1 MQHKRFA
8 VTKEW
13 KPLPKEEPLVLV
25 PCGVAPWSLFPMAT
39 LVDAEPISP
48 CRADSKAVIQN
59 YYLTVTEIVL
69 QWDGMKR
76 QILSVADFFASVVS
90 PTTYQTS
97 WNNIFNFTDQPWTR
111 TSEAN
116 RLMTTLMAFADNQSN
131 TDMQP
136 YRPENILTIDTAQL
150 PQRQRHVEGHD
161 NVAVGDTAARLHP
174 EDTVDRANPIFETQ
188 VEQMC
193 ALMSG
198 TNAQL
203 DGKGPRPVW
212 IGQLLERDEASCKG
226 LIRWYKTKTNAAAW
240 FGSAWVED
248 DGWKYGT
255 AQGYNSAFKKTGE
268 WINLGDIVY
277 WGFDLNES
285 ASNKGK
291 LRKHDIQV
299 IMFEIERY
307 FSSQSTS

>member
-1 MQHKRFA
+1 M
-8 VTKEW
+8 
-13 KPLPKEEPLVLV
+13 
-25 PCGVAPWSLFPMAT
+25 
-39 LVDAEPISP
+39 
-48 CRADSKAVIQN
+48 
-59 YYLTVTEIVL
+59 
-69 QWDGMKR
+69 
-76 QILSVADFFASVVS
+76 
-90 PTTYQTS
+90 
-97 WNNIFNFTDQPWTR
+97 
-111 TSEAN
+111 
-116 RLMTTLMAFADNQSN
+116 
-131 TDMQP
+131 
-136 YRPENILTIDTAQL
+136 
-150 PQRQRHVEGHD
+150 
-161 NVAVGDTAARLHP
+161 
-174 EDTVDRANPIFETQ
+174 DRANPIFETQ

-226 LIRWYKTKTNAAAW
+226 LIRWYKTKTNAATW

>member
-1 MQHKRFA
+1 MMHKRFA

-13 KPLPKEEPLVLV
+13 KPLPDEEPLVLV
-25 PCGVAPWSLFPMAT
+25 PSAVVPSSLFPISQ

-48 CRADSKAVIQN
+48 CRADAKAVMHNLCQH
-59 YYLTVTEIVL
+59 VTEVVL
-69 QWDGMKR
+69 QWEDMKR
-76 QILSVADFFASVVS
+76 QILSVADFFASVVQ

-111 TSEAN
+111 TTEAN
-116 RLMTTLMAFADNQSN
+116 LLMTTLMAYADNQSN
-131 TDMQP
+131 TALQA
-136 YRPENILTIDTAQL
+136 YRPENILTIATAQL

-161 NVAVGDTAARLHP
+161 HVGVGGTAAQLHP
-174 EDTVDRANPIFETQ
+174 EDPVDRANPIYETQ
-188 VEQMC
+188 VEHMC

-198 TNAQL
+198 EKSQV

-212 IGQLLERDEASCKG
+212 IGQLLERDEPTCKG
-226 LIRWYKTKTNAAAW
+226 LIRWYKTKTSAATW

-248 DGWKYGT
+248 EGWKYGT
-255 AQGYNSAFKKTGE
+255 AQGYNSTFKKTGE

-277 WGFDLNES
+277 WGFDLNDS

-299 IMFEIERY
+299 IMFEIQRY
-307 FSSQSTS
+307 FSSQTTS